1 MRRRPPRSIRTD
13 TLFPSMTLF
22 SSRGQEWLLRL
33 EEVEATLGSG
43 VLVVD
48 ACRGAV
54 RGDDTAVSLA
64 RRPVL
69 LALARALGEAW
80 PEDLSR
86 DALVRRA
93 RSEEHT
99 SELPSLMRNS
109 YAVFSLKKN
118 TTLHPPH
125 APHHPPRL

>member
-33 EEVEATLGSG
+33 EEVEATMGSG

-54 RGDDTAVSLA
+54 RRDDTAVSLA

-69 LALARALGEAW
+69 LAIDRALGEAW
-80 PEDLSR
+80 QEELSR
-86 DALVRRA
+86 DALVRRDFRA
-93 RSEEHT
+93 KPADDSHGTRLRLEFVRTYSVLWT
-99 SELPSLMRNS
+99 SVS
-109 YAVFSLKKN
+109 
-118 TTLHPPH
+118 
-125 APHHPPRL
+125 

>member
-1 MRRRPPRSIRTD
+1 MFVCRLSICI
-13 TLFPSMTLF
+13 FFF
-22 SSRGQEWLLRL
+22 SSRRRHTSCALVTGVQTCALPIW
-33 EEVEATLGSG
+33 SG

-93 RSEEHT
+93 FRAKRADDSH
-99 SELPSLMRNS
+99 R
-109 YAVFSLKKN
+109 A
-118 TTLHPPH
+118 
-125 APHHPPRL
+125 RLRVEIEIGRAHV

>member
-93 RSEEHT
+93 FRAKRADDSH
-99 SELPSLMRNS
+99 R
-109 YAVFSLKKN
+109 A
-118 TTLHPPH
+118 
-125 APHHPPRL
+125 RLRVEIEIGRAHV